1 MNKKYIGAL
10 DQGTTSTRFIVFDHR
25 SQIIASQNLEHK
37 QYYPH
42 AGWVEHDAEEIWE
55 ATRSVIKQT
64 LSDSGISG
72 DELAALGITNQRE
85 TLVVWD
91 PQTGKPYHRA
101 IVWQDTRTD
110 ELCQKLSD
118 KYGDEYF
125 RDKTGLPPATYF
137 SGPKLTWLL
146 QSNPQIRKAAQNGRA
161 ICGTIDT
168 WLLWQLSGG
177 ASGGVHYTDITNASR
192 TMLMDLKSLAWDD
205 ELLKIMQI
213 PSEMLPQ
220 IRSCSEEYAR
230 TTKAGIFSTEIPIAG
245 ILGDQQAAL
254 FGQTCFSVGEAKNTY
269 GTGCFLLMNTGEKPV
284 SSKSGLITTAGYKLG
299 KEKAVYALEGSIAM
313 AGSLVQWFRDNFG
326 LISTSGEIETL
337 ASEVDD
343 NGGLYFVP
351 AFSGLFAPYWNAQ
364 ARGLIIGLTHY
375 NNKSHIARAILEATA
390 FQTKDVFEA
399 MQKDTDISIPTLKVD
414 GGMTVNHLLMQFQ
427 SDLLAVPVIK
437 PNVSETT
444 ALGAAYAA
452 GLAVGFWDSKEALRK
467 NWIEE
472 NRWLPNI
479 DDSERKKLYSNW
491 QRAVKRSL
499 DWRDR

>member
-1 MNKKYIGAL
+1 MNKKYVGAI
-10 DQGTTSTRFIVFDHR
+10 DQGTTSTRFIIFDR
-25 SQIIASQNLEHK
+25 QSKIIASHNREHK
-37 QYYPH
+37 QYYPR
-42 AGWVEHDAEEIWE
+42 AGWVEHEAVEIWE
-55 ATRSVIKQT
+55 ATQAVIKQT
-64 LSDSGISG
+64 LSDSGISAN
-72 DELAALGITNQRE
+72 ELAAIGITNQRE

-91 PQTGKPYHRA
+91 QISGKPYHRA

-118 KYGDEYF
+118 EYGNEYF
-125 RDKTGLPPATYF
+125 RKKTGLPPATYF
-137 SGPKLTWLL
+137 SGPKLQWLL
-146 QSNPQIRKAAQNGRA
+146 DNNPQIRKSAQDGRA

-177 ASGGVHYTDITNASR
+177 PKGGVHYTDITNASR
-192 TMLMDLKSLAWDD
+192 TMLMDLDKLDWDD

-213 PSEMLPQ
+213 PKEMLPQ
-220 IRSCSEEYAR
+220 IRSSSEEYAR
-230 TTKAGIFSTEIPIAG
+230 TSQKGVFSAEIPIAG

-254 FGQTCFSVGEAKNTY
+254 FGQTCFSVGDAKNTY

-284 SSKSGLITTAGYKLG
+284 QSNFGLITTAGYKLG

-326 LISTSGEIETL
+326 LISTSAEIETL
-337 ASEVDD
+337 ASEVED

-351 AFSGLFAPYWNAQ
+351 AFSGLFAPYWNSQ

-399 MQKDTDISIPTLKVD
+399 MQKDSGIAIPTLKVD
-414 GGMTVNHLLMQFQ
+414 GGMTANHLLMQFQ
-427 SDLLAVPVIK
+427 SDLLDVPVIK
-437 PNVSETT
+437 PSVSETT

-452 GLAVGFWDSKEALRK
+452 GLAVGFWNSEAELCK

-472 NRWLPNI
+472 NRWHPNI
-479 DDSERKKLYSNW
+479 NSTMREYLYSNW
-491 QRAVKRSL
+491 QKAVKRSL